1 MKILNKNS
9 FTIAAAIILTSVTG
23 CKKLLV
29 EQPRSGL
36 YPDYFSTAGGVQAA
50 VTGVYQD
57 LRGAFSGE
65 GLVYF
70 YDGTDENIPGG
81 SAGTNPPLYN
91 SFKGIT
97 ASNGPDITGLY
108 IDINTLN
115 GVFQNSAL
123 ITDPT
128 ARTQFVAQAKFL
140 RGFIYFWLV
149 QTYGGVTATQKSGIP
164 LHLTFNTQAA
174 SADAPAK
181 LSDIYNAI
189 IQDFTDAAT
198 GLPNTIT
205 SSNPFSAAGIGK
217 SATAATAKAFLAKAY
232 LTRGYTEAKQSTDF
246 QQAADIT
253 AQLITNKATYGL
265 DLWQDY
271 WDEHKPANDY
281 GKENL
286 FAIDYGISDPL
297 YSNYTQQGSGG
308 YGINQLY
315 VLARFNY
322 VGPGVDNVPGVD
334 AVPQK
339 MGGSAGMVR
348 DVYNGRP
355 YVRLAPNKPYT
366 MDVAF
371 ADQIHDT
378 RYDATFQTYWI
389 CTNPNVSAGLKSD
402 RVTSK
407 GKLIPTTSSIPPAGS
422 PLSAAPGQAAY
433 ITPMDGD
440 TAILMPSAD
449 VSMARRD
456 AFKGLIVTPKQFN
469 SVIFPTVKKFDDPK
483 RTGILDFSSRPIIL
497 MRFSEVYLMNAE
509 ANYMLG
515 NIPNAATSLNV
526 IRQRAAYRTTDDA
539 NLTAKNQFYVTSAT
553 MGAANTANAA
563 AMALTPAQLAQLA
576 IPNNT
581 TTPGTLCGMDL
592 ILDEYSREFYG
603 DPRRWYDLV
612 RTQQLVR
619 RNKMYNAVGG
629 PNVQDYHAR
638 WPIPQGL
645 INAVL
650 TGPAYPQNNGY

>member
-1 MKILNKNS
+1 MKILTKNN
-9 FTIAAAIILTSVTG
+9 FIIAATAVLTAITG
-23 CKKLLV
+23 CKKQLV
-29 EQPRSGL
+29 QAPESAL
-36 YPDYFSTAGGVQAA
+36 YPDYFTTAGGVQAA

-65 GLVYF
+65 GIVYF

-81 SAGTNPPLYN
+81 SAGTNPVFYN

-97 ASNGPDITGLY
+97 STNGPDILNLFV
-108 IDINTLN
+108 DINTLN
-115 GVFQNSAL
+115 GVLQYASA

-128 ARTQFVAQAKFL
+128 ARTQYVAQAKFL

-149 QTYGGVTATQKSGIP
+149 QTYGGLTATQKSGIP
-164 LHLTFNTQAA
+164 LHLTFNTQAV
-174 SADAPAK
+174 SLDAPAQ

-189 IQDFTDAAT
+189 IQDFTDAAA

-205 SSNPFSAAGIGK
+205 ASNPFSAAGIGK
-217 SATAATAKAFLAKAY
+217 SATAATANAYLAKAY
-232 LTRGYTEAKQSTDF
+232 LTRGYTEAKQPTDF
-246 QQAADIT
+246 QKAADLT
-253 AQLITNKATYGL
+253 AALITNKGTYGL

-271 WDEHKPANDY
+271 FDAHKPANDY
-281 GKENL
+281 AKENM
-286 FAIDYGISDPL
+286 FAIDYGITDPL
-297 YSNYTQQGSGG
+297 YSNYTQQSSGG
-308 YGINQLY
+308 YGINLLY

-322 VGPGVDNVPGVD
+322 VGPGVDNIAGVD

-339 MGGSAGMVR
+339 IGGSAPMVR
-348 DVYNGRP
+348 DVFNGRP
-355 YVRLAPNKPYT
+355 YIRLAPNKPYT

-371 ADQIHDT
+371 ADQVHDT

-389 CTNPNVSAGLKSD
+389 CTNPNVTAGLQSD

-407 GKLIPTTSSIPPAGS
+407 GKLIATSSSLPGGS
-422 PLSAAPGQAAY
+422 ASPGQNAY
-433 ITPMDGD
+433 ITPLDGD

-449 VSMARRD
+449 VTLARRD
-456 AFKGLIVTPKQFN
+456 AFKGLIVTPKQF
-469 SVIFPTVKKFDDPK
+469 SSTIFPTVKKFDDPK

-515 NIPNAATSLNV
+515 NVPNAVTSLNV
-526 IRQRAAYRTTDDA
+526 VRQRAAFRTVADA
-539 NLTAKNQFYVTSAT
+539 ASVAASAPHVTPAT
-553 MGAANTANAA
+553 VTAANTANAA
-563 AMALTPAQLAQLA
+563 AMALTGAQIAQLGIA
-576 IPNNT
+576 NNT
-581 TTPGTLCGMDL
+581 TSTSTLCGMDL
-592 ILDEYSREFYG
+592 ILEEYSREFYG

-619 RNKMYNAVGG
+619 RNQMYNVTGG
-629 PNVQDYHAR
+629 PNVQPYHMR
-638 WPIPQGL
+638 WPIPQRE

>member
-1 MKILNKNS
+1 MKIYNKTS
-9 FTIAAAIILTSVTG
+9 FIIAAAAILTTITG

-29 EQPRSGL
+29 EQPRDGL
-36 YPDYFSTAGGVQAA
+36 YPDYFTTAGGVQAA

-57 LRGAFSGE
+57 LRGTFSGE
-65 GLVYF
+65 GIVFF

-81 SAGTNPPLYN
+81 SAGTVAPFFNT
-91 SFKGIT
+91 FKGIT
-97 ASNGPDITGLY
+97 PSNGPDILGLY
-108 IDINTLN
+108 TDINTLN
-115 GVFQNSAL
+115 GVFQNAGL
-123 ITDPT
+123 ITDAT

-140 RGFIYFWLV
+140 RGFMYFYLV
-149 QTYGGVTATQKSGIP
+149 QTYGGITATQKSGIP
-164 LHLTFNTQAA
+164 LRTTFNTQAL
-174 SADAPAK
+174 SADAPAQ
-181 LSDIYNAI
+181 LSDIYNLI
-189 IQDFTDAAT
+189 IQDFTDAAA

-205 SSNPFSAAGIGK
+205 ATNPFSAAGIGK
-217 SATAATAKAFLAKAY
+217 SATAATANAFLAKAY
-232 LTRGYTEAKQSTDF
+232 LTRAYTEAKQSTDF
-246 QQAADIT
+246 QRAADLT
-253 AQLITNKATYGL
+253 ASLIANKGTYGL

-271 WDEHKPANDY
+271 FDEHKPANDY
-281 GKENL
+281 GKENM

-297 YSNYTQQGSGG
+297 YSGYTQQGSGG

-315 VLARFNY
+315 VLQRFNY
-322 VGPGVDNVPGVD
+322 VGPGVDNVAGID

-371 ADQIHDT
+371 SDQIHDT

-389 CTNPNVSAGLKSD
+389 CTNPNAASGLKSD
-402 RVTSK
+402 RVTPK
-407 GKLIPTTSSIPPAGS
+407 GKLTPTTSSVIPSGG
-422 PLSAAPGQAAY
+422 AAPGQNAY
-433 ITPMDGD
+433 IVPLDGD

-449 VSMARRD
+449 VNMTRRD
-456 AFKGLIVTPKQFN
+456 AFKGLIIAPKQYT
-469 SVIFPTVKKFDDPK
+469 SSIFPTVKKFDDPR

-515 NIPNAATSLNV
+515 NTANAITSLNV

-539 NLTAKNQFYVTSAT
+539 NVTAKNQFYVTPAT
-553 MGAANTANAA
+553 MGAANAANAA
-563 AMALTPAQLAQLA
+563 AMALTPAQIAQLS

-581 TTPGTLCGMDL
+581 TNTGTLCGMDL
-592 ILDEYSREFYG
+592 ILEEYSREFYG

-619 RNKMYNAVGG
+619 RNQLYNIAGG
-629 PNVQDYHAR
+629 PNVQPYHAR
-638 WPIPQGL
+638 WPIPQRE

-650 TGPAYPQNNGY
+650 TGPAYPQNNGYN

>member
-1 MKILNKNS
+1 MKILNKSS
-9 FTIAAAIILTSVTG
+9 FILAAIVGLTAATG

-29 EQPRSGL
+29 EQPRSAL
-36 YPDYFSTAGGVQAA
+36 YPDYFGTAGGVQAA

-57 LRGAFSGE
+57 LRSTFSGE
-65 GLVYF
+65 GIVWF

-81 SAGTNPPLYN
+81 SAGNTAPLYN

-97 ASNGPDITGLY
+97 SSNTPDITGLY
-108 IDINTLN
+108 VDINTLN

-123 ITDPT
+123 ITDPV

-140 RGFIYFWLV
+140 RGFIYFFLV

-164 LHLTFNTQAA
+164 LHTTFNTQAV
-174 SADAPAK
+174 SSDAPAQ
-181 LSDIYNAI
+181 LTDIYNLI
-189 IQDFTDAAT
+189 IQDFTDAAA

-205 SSNPFSAAGIGK
+205 STNPFSAAGVGK
-217 SATAATAKAFLAKAY
+217 SATAATANAYLAKAY
-232 LTRGYTEAKQSTDF
+232 LTRGYTEAKQPTDF
-246 QQAADIT
+246 QKAADLT
-253 AQLITNKATYGL
+253 AALIANKATYGL

-271 WDEHKPANDY
+271 FDAHKPANDY
-281 GKENL
+281 GKENM

-297 YSNYTQQGSGG
+297 YSNYTQQGNGG
-308 YGINQLY
+308 FGINQLY
-315 VLARFNY
+315 VLQRFNY

-348 DVYNGRP
+348 DVFNGRP
-355 YVRLAPNKPYT
+355 FIRLAPNKPYT

-371 ADQIHDT
+371 ADQVHDT

-389 CTNPNVSAGLKSD
+389 CTNPNVTAGLQSD

-407 GKLIPTTSSIPPAGS
+407 GKLICTSSGLPGGATS
-422 PLSAAPGQAAY
+422 PGQNAS
-433 ITPMDGD
+433 IVPLDGD
-440 TAILMPSAD
+440 TAILMPGAD
-449 VSMARRD
+449 VTMARRD
-456 AFKGLIVTPKQFN
+456 AFKGLIITPKQYT
-469 SVIFPTVKKFDDPK
+469 SAVFPTVKKFDDPR
-483 RTGILDFSSRPIIL
+483 RTGILDLSSRPIIM

-515 NIPNAATSLNV
+515 NVANAATSLNV
-526 IRQRAAYRTTDDA
+526 LRQRAAYRTVADA
-539 NLTAKNQFYVTSAT
+539 SLV
-553 MGAANTANAA
+553 AANAAHVTPANAAAVNAANAA
-563 AMALTPAQLAQLA
+563 AMLLTPAQLAQLA

-581 TTPGTLCGMDL
+581 TTTTSLCGMDL
-592 ILDEYSREFYG
+592 ILEEYSRELYG
-603 DPRRWYDLV
+603 DPRRWYDLA

-619 RNKMYNAVGG
+619 RNQMYNPNGAA
-629 PNVQDYHAR
+629 NVQPYHMR
-638 WPIPQGL
+638 WPIPQQL

>member
-1 MKILNKNS
+1 MKILTKNN
-9 FTIAAAIILTSVTG
+9 FIIAVAAILTATTG
-23 CKKLLV
+23 CKKQLV
-29 EQPRSGL
+29 QEPRSGL
-36 YPDYFSTAGGVQAA
+36 YPDYFTTAGGVQAA

-65 GLVYF
+65 GIVYF
-70 YDGTDENIPGG
+70 FDGTDENIPGG
-81 SAGTNPPLYN
+81 SAGTNPVLYN
-91 SFKGIT
+91 SFKNINST
-97 ASNGPDITGLY
+97 NGPNIFNLY
-108 IDINTLN
+108 TDINTLN
-115 GVFQNSAL
+115 GVLQYASA
-123 ITDPT
+123 ITDAN
-128 ARTQFVAQAKFL
+128 ARIQYVAQAKFL

-149 QTYGGVTATQKSGIP
+149 QTYGGLTATQKSGIP
-164 LHLTFNTQAA
+164 LHLTFNTQAV
-174 SADAPAK
+174 SADAPAQ

-189 IQDFTDAAT
+189 IQDFTDAAA

-205 SSNPFSAAGIGK
+205 ASNPFSAAGIGK
-217 SATAATAKAFLAKAY
+217 SATAATANAYLAKAY
-232 LTRGYTEAKQSTDF
+232 LTRGYTEAKQATDF
-246 QQAADIT
+246 QKAADLT
-253 AQLITNKATYGL
+253 AALITGKGTYGL

-271 WDEHKPANDY
+271 FDEHKAANDY

-286 FAIDYGISDPL
+286 FAIDYGITDPL
-297 YSNYTQQGSGG
+297 YSNYTQQPSGG
-308 YGINQLY
+308 YGINLLY

-322 VGPGVDNVPGVD
+322 VGPGVDNVSGID

-355 YVRLAPNKPYT
+355 YIRLAPNKPYT

-371 ADQIHDT
+371 ADQLHDT

-389 CTNPNVSAGLKSD
+389 CTNPNVTAGLQSD
-402 RVTSK
+402 RVTPK
-407 GKLIPTTSSIPPAGS
+407 GKLIPTSSSLPGGS
-422 PLSAAPGQAAY
+422 ASPGQNGY
-433 ITPMDGD
+433 ITPLDGD

-449 VSMARRD
+449 VTLARRD

-469 SVIFPTVKKFDDPK
+469 STVFPTVKKFDDPK
-483 RTGILDFSSRPIIL
+483 RTGILDFSSRPITL

-515 NIPNAATSLNV
+515 NTTNAAASLNV
-526 IRQRAAYRTTDDA
+526 LRQRAAYRTVADA
-539 NLTAKNQFYVTSAT
+539 AAVAASAAHVTAATVT
-553 MGAANTANAA
+553 AANVANAA

-581 TTPGTLCGMDL
+581 TTTSSLCGMDL
-592 ILDEYSREFYG
+592 ILEEYSRELYG

-619 RNKMYNAVGG
+619 RNQMYNPNGG
-629 PNVQDYHAR
+629 ANVQPYHAR
-638 WPIPQGL
+638 WPIPQSL

-650 TGPAYPQNNGY
+650 SGPAYPQNNGY

>member
-1 MKILNKNS
+1 MKIFNKNS
-9 FTIAAAIILTSVTG
+9 VIIAATLALTTVTG

-36 YPDYFSTAGGVQAA
+36 YPDYFTTAGGVQAA

-57 LRGAFSGE
+57 LRGSYSGE
-65 GLVYF
+65 GIVYL

-81 SAGTNPPLYN
+81 SAGTNPAIYG
-91 SFKGIT
+91 SYKGIT
-97 ASNGPDITGLY
+97 PSNGPDITGLY
-108 IDINTLN
+108 VDINTLN
-115 GVFQNSAL
+115 GVFQNAAL

-140 RGFIYFWLV
+140 RGYIYFWLV
-149 QTYGGVTATQKSGIP
+149 QMYGGVTATQKSGIP
-164 LHLTFNTQAA
+164 LHLTFNTQAT
-174 SADAPAK
+174 SADEPAK
-181 LSDIYNAI
+181 LVDIYKSI
-189 IQDFTDAAT
+189 IQDFTDAAA

-217 SATAATAKAFLAKAY
+217 SATVATAKAFLAKAY
-232 LTRGYTEAKQSTDF
+232 LTRGYTEAKEATDF

-253 AQLITNKATYGL
+253 ASIINSKGTYGL

-281 GKENL
+281 GKENM
-286 FAIDYGISDPL
+286 FAVDYGISDPL
-297 YSNYTQQGSGG
+297 YSNYTQQSSGG
-308 YGINQLY
+308 FGINQLY

-322 VGPGVDNVPGVD
+322 VGPGVDNVAGID

-355 YVRLAPNKPYT
+355 YIRLAPNKPYT

-378 RYDATFQTYWI
+378 RYDATFQTFWI
-389 CTNPNVSAGLKSD
+389 CTNPNVTAGLKSD
-402 RVTSK
+402 RTTSK
-407 GKLIPTTSSIPPAGS
+407 GKLVATTSSIPPAGAA
-422 PLSAAPGQAAY
+422 LSAAAGQAAS
-433 ITPMDGD
+433 IVPMDGD

-449 VSMARRD
+449 VTMARRD
-456 AFKGLIVTPKQFN
+456 GFKGLIVTPKQFN
-469 SVIFPTVKKFDDPK
+469 STIFPTVKKFDDPK
-483 RTGILDFSSRPIIL
+483 RTGILDFSGRPIVL

-515 NIPNAATSLNV
+515 NAANAATSLNV
-526 IRQRAAYRTTDDA
+526 LRQRAAYRNTDDA
-539 NLTAKNQFYVTSAT
+539 ALTPKNQFYVTAAT
-553 MGAANTANAA
+553 MATANTANAA
-563 AMALTPAQLAQLA
+563 AMLLTPAQTALLS

-581 TTPGTLCGMDL
+581 TTTSTLCGMDL
-592 ILDEYSREFYG
+592 ILEEYSRELYG
-603 DPRRWYDLV
+603 DPRRWFDLV

-619 RNKMYNAVGG
+619 RNQMYNTISG
-629 PNVQDYHAR
+629 PNVQAFHAR
-638 WPIPQGL
+638 WPIPQPL

-650 TGPAYPQNNGY
+650 SGPPYPQNNGY